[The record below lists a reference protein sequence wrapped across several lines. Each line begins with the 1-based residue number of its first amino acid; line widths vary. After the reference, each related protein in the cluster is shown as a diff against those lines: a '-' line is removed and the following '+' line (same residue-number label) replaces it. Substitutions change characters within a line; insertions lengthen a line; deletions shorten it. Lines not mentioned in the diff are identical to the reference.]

1 MSDIVKVQIWVT
13 NDGSEFLTEEEAQQ
27 YEDRLQTVTVTNKET
42 NILERSIIN
51 TSDRIWYKYP
61 FFGMITNSDSSYE
74 DTPAYTAFDSYFL
87 DNADVTLKTYDS
99 AFKGTNLFY
108 PAILPPTTVILEGS
122 FTTTTIHFNTAEISP
137 TSPINYRFTTNS
149 TDGEWA
155 IALVQPH
162 LGTTFDPRSPQQG
175 VIGNLSGSTTEW
187 GYNLPVYQVR
197 KNDRSL
203 VGNYGSKTIFLCSV
217 LGVNGKDFTA
227 STEMENI
234 SDIGSVYYGKTCF
247 MSYSG

>member
-42 NILERSIIN
+42 NMIERSIIN

-87 DNADVTLKTYDS
+87 DDADVTLKTYDS

-108 PAILPPTTVILEGS
+108 PAILPFSTVILEGS
-122 FTTTTIHFNTAEISP
+122 FTTTPIHFNTKGI
-137 TSPINYRFTTNS
+137 SPINYRFTTNS

-155 IALVQPH
+155 IALVQPY
-162 LGTTFDPRSPQQG
+162 LGTTFDPLSPQQG

-197 KNDRSL
+197 KNDRFAT
-203 VGNYGSKTIFLCSV
+203 GSKTIFLCSV

>member
-1 MSDIVKVQIWVT
+1 MSDIVKVKIWVT

-87 DNADVTLKTYDS
+87 DDADVTLKTYDS

-108 PAILPPTTVILEGS
+108 PAIIPTNTVILEGS
-122 FTTTTIHFNTAEISP
+122 FTTTPIHFNTTEISLA
-137 TSPINYRFTTNS
+137 TSRFTTNS

-155 IALVQPH
+155 IALVQPQ
-162 LGTTFDPRSPQQG
+162 LGTTFGPSDQQG
-175 VIGNLSGSTTEW
+175 VIGNLSGRTNEW

-197 KNDRSL
+197 KNVSEE
-203 VGNYGSKTIFLCSV
+203 VAGSKTIFLCSV
-217 LGVNGKDFTA
+217 LGVNGRDFTA